1 VASLRGSLFQK
12 EEASLKRL
20 FSVLLS
26 LSLLA
31 VILPSLRADDT
42 KNLSVTVNVSEL
54 LALTLGVTSITITP
68 LMPPDEQI
76 AWAPEFTAQAEINAS
91 GTEFRVMVSGTT
103 MVSGSNS
110 LSPQWLRIQGTGDFA
125 RSPIDIPP
133 IPTQRFSW
141 ATAGTKTGTIQ
152 IGYNNT
158 SPAPN
163 PGSYSGI
170 VSFTLTKS

>member
-1 VASLRGSLFQK
+1 M
-12 EEASLKRL
+12 KRL

-68 LMPPDEQI
+68 PMPPDEQI

-91 GTEFRVMVSGTT
+91 GTEFMVMVSGTT
-103 MVSGSNS
+103 MVSGPNS
-110 LSPQWLRIQGTGDFA
+110 LPPQWLRIQGTGDFA
-125 RSPIDIPP
+125 RSPIDIPET
-133 IPTQRFSW
+133 PTQRFSW
-141 ATAGTKTGTIQ
+141 PTAGTKTGMIQ
-152 IGYNNT
+152 IGFNNV

-163 PGSYSGI
+163 PGSYSGT
-170 VSFTLTKS
+170 VTFTLTKT